1 MVSIGLTTIRA
12 FSAEPLLR
20 SEFDYQQDLHTS
32 TWFAFLSAT
41 RWFGLWLDWIVC
53 VYIGVVVY
61 SFLVLGGDIFGGEV
75 GLAISNCILLTGKIY
90 NYHNHI
96 LTLHP
101 TGMLQWGVRQSAEVE
116 NLMTAVERVM
126 EYTKLPQEDE
136 SSKPDNIPEKSWPSK
151 GVIQFDDVFL
161 RYDKDEKDVLK
172 GVNFKTTEHEKIG
185 IVGRT
190 GAGKSSLLT
199 AVFRLAE
206 PSGSIVID
214 GIEVLNIGLDDL
226 RNKISIIPQD
236 PLLFTGSLRRNLD
249 PFEEFSDERIW
260 TVLHEVHLAAAVTD
274 LKMGLETEMT
284 EGGSNFSVGQR
295 QLVCL
300 ARAILRQ
307 NKILVL
313 DEATAN
319 VDPQTDSLIQ
329 EKIRERFHHCTV
341 LTIAHRLHTIMDCDR
356 ILGRFTNCFSILV
369 LHMVIYDFS
378 YV

>member
-1 MVSIGLTTIRA
+1 MISCAGLTTIRA

-32 TWFAFLSAT
+32 TWFAFISAT
-41 RWFGLWLDWIVC
+41 RWFGVWLDWIV
-53 VYIGVVVY
+53 VIYVAVVVY
-61 SFLVLGGDIFGGEV
+61 SFLVLGGDILGGEV
-75 GLAISNCILLTGKIY
+75 GMAISNCILL
-90 NYHNHI
+90 
-96 LTLHP
+96 

-136 SSKPDNIPEKSWPSK
+136 ASKPGNVPSKSWPQQ
-151 GVIQFDDVFL
+151 GVIQFSDVFL

-172 GVNFKTTEHEKIG
+172 GVNFITNSHEKIG

-199 AVFRLAE
+199 ALFRLAE
-206 PSGSIVID
+206 PTGSIVID

-249 PFEEFSDERIW
+249 PFEENSDEKIW
-260 TVLHEVHLAAAVTD
+260 QVLQEVHLSEAVSD
-274 LKMGLETEMT
+274 LKMGLETEMS

-300 ARAILRQ
+300 ARAILKQ
-307 NKILVL
+307 NKVLVL

-319 VDPQTDSLIQ
+319 VDPRTDALIQ
-329 EKIRERFHHCTV
+329 EKIRDRFRDCTV

-356 ILGRFTNCFSILV
+356 IMGNIILKADTKMFS
-369 LHMVIYDFS
+369 
-378 YV
+378 